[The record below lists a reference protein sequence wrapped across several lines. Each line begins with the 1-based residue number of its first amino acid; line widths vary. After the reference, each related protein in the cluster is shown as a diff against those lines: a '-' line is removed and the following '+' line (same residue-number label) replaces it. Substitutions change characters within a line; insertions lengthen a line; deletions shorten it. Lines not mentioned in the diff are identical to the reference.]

1 MAIEQ
6 DLIQKNKETY
16 RRKPLLYTAL
26 ILFILSW
33 FLPAAEGYLGLMIV
47 IQALPFIWYPLAWP
61 VSANMMFY
69 TIYSRLDDN
78 KAVSPWLPC
87 LMLFMMIPA
96 SLGLAGGVLGWG
108 YVIWVVSG
116 ILLFADWLGSRKP
129 QKRRLIVRLA
139 VVICLIWTVGL
150 VGIGLSQ
157 KKYHHRF
164 EEKPLSVFYNT
175 LGFK

>member
-1 MAIEQ
+1 
-6 DLIQKNKETY
+6 
-16 RRKPLLYTAL
+16 
-26 ILFILSW
+26 
-33 FLPAAEGYLGLMIV
+33 
-47 IQALPFIWYPLAWP
+47 
-61 VSANMMFY
+61 
-69 TIYSRLDDN
+69 
-78 KAVSPWLPC
+78 
-87 LMLFMMIPA
+87 MIPA

-157 KKYHHRF
+157 KKYDHRF